1 MVYKLNYGKSD
12 QNLELNLITM
22 SNLNKKTTIPHHNY
36 LEIGDR
42 PWGKYYVLVNED
54 NYKVKK
60 IEVNPNQ
67 RLSLQSHKHRSEHW
81 VTVSGVATVQIDDN
95 TFDMLPNESCYIKAG
110 SRHRLANQG
119 KIPLIIIEVQ
129 CGEYT
134 GEDDITRYEDDYAR
148 K

>member
-1 MVYKLNYGKSD
+1 
-12 QNLELNLITM
+12 M
-22 SNLNKKTTIPHHNY
+22 SNPNKKTIIPNSNY

-60 IEVNPNQ
+60 IEVNPDQ

-81 VTVSGVATVQIDDN
+81 VTVSGVATVQIDNN

-119 KIPLIIIEVQ
+119 KIPLIVIEVQ